1 MATAA
6 MAGKPA
12 APTMDG
18 CALSGSRMW
27 TAGAVLALSNFMVV
41 LDTSIA
47 NVSVPHIAGSLAIAP
62 DQGTWVITSYSVAE
76 AICVPLTGFLAARF
90 GVVRTYLAAMTGFC
104 LFSILCGMSPTLGFL
119 VSARIGQ
126 GICGGPIMPLTQTLL
141 LRVFPAQK
149 RGQAMGLWAMTTV
162 VAPIAGPLL
171 GGTISDNWSW
181 HWIFFINIPIAI
193 ICVVGSYLMVSK
205 CETPTTKARIDV
217 GGMALLVIWVG
228 ALQIMLDIG
237 RDHDWFHNMFI
248 VSLAVIAFVGFIA
261 FVIWELTEDHPAV
274 DLRVFRHRGFSAA
287 VIALAL
293 TYGTF
298 FSAVVVTPQWL
309 QGAMGYT
316 AQWSGF
322 VTAWQGLLA
331 VVFSL
336 VVGKLTGRFDPR
348 ALVSFGMTW
357 MAATIFVRAF
367 WTSGVDYWTLA
378 LPHLAQG
385 LGMPF
390 FFVPLTILSLG
401 SVQPKE
407 TASAAG
413 LSSFVRTLS
422 GAVGTSIATTI
433 WANGAIR
440 VHDQLVGS
448 INQNPAVV
456 QQMES
461 TGFSPGQVRALVENL
476 LTQESLVVSLDH
488 MFLIATCL
496 LLASAVLI
504 WLVPKPKKAVDT
516 SQAH

>member
-1 MATAA
+1 
-6 MAGKPA
+6 
-12 APTMDG
+12 MDG
-18 CALSGSRMW
+18 CALSGGRMW
-27 TAGAVLALSNFMVV
+27 LAGGVLALSNFMVV

-47 NVSVPHIAGSLAIAP
+47 NVSVPHIAGSLAISP

-90 GVVRTYLAAMTGFC
+90 GTVRTYLFAMAGFC
-104 LFSILCGMSPTLGFL
+104 LFSIL
-119 VSARIGQ
+119 
-126 GICGGPIMPLTQTLL
+126 LTQTLL
-141 LRVFPAQK
+141 LRVFPPQK

-181 HWIFFINIPIAI
+181 HWIFFINIPIAM
-193 ICVVGSYLMVSK
+193 ICVIGSYLMVSR
-205 CETPTTKARIDV
+205 CETEKVRANIDV
-217 GGMALLVIWVG
+217 GGMLLLVTWVG

-237 RDHDWFHNMFI
+237 RDHDWFHSAFI
-248 VSLAVIAFVGFIA
+248 WVLAIIAGVGFLA
-261 FVIWELTEDHPAV
+261 FLIWELTSANPAV
-274 DLRVFRHRGFSAA
+274 DLRVFRHRGFSAS
-287 VIALAL
+287 VIGLAL

-316 AQWSGF
+316 AQWSGY

-331 VVFSL
+331 VAFSL
-336 VVGKLTGRFDPR
+336 VVGRLTTKIDPR
-348 ALVSFGMTW
+348 ALVSFGMAW
-357 MAATIFVRAF
+357 MALTVFVRSN

-378 LPHLAQG
+378 LPHLAMG

-401 SVQPKE
+401 SVNPKE

-440 VHDQLVGS
+440 VHAELVGS
-448 INQNPAVV
+448 INADPSAINQLESNGFTPAMVR
-456 QQMES
+456 QLME
-461 TGFSPGQVRALVENL
+461 NM
-476 LTQESLVVSLDH
+476 LTQESLVISLDH
-488 MFLIATCL
+488 MFMIATSL
-496 LLASAVLI
+496 LAASAVLI
-504 WLVPKPKKAVDT
+504 WLVPKPRKAVDT

>member
-1 MATAA
+1 
-6 MAGKPA
+6 
-12 APTMDG
+12 
-18 CALSGSRMW
+18 
-27 TAGAVLALSNFMVV
+27 
-41 LDTSIA
+41 
-47 NVSVPHIAGSLAIAP
+47 
-62 DQGTWVITSYSVAE
+62 VITSYSVAE
-76 AICVPLTGFLAARF
+76 AICVPLTGWLASRF
-90 GVVRTYLAAMTGFC
+90 GTVRTYLIAMTGFC
-104 LFSILCGMSPTLGFL
+104 LFSILCGMSPTLGAL
-119 VSARIGQ
+119 VGSRIGQ

-141 LRVFPAQK
+141 IRVFPPSK

-162 VAPIAGPLL
+162 IAPIAGPLL

-181 HWIFFINIPIAI
+181 HWIFFINIPIAM
-193 ICVVGSYLMVSK
+193 ICVIGSYLMVSK
-205 CETPTTKARIDV
+205 CETQTTRARIDV
-217 GGMALLVIWVG
+217 GGMLLLVVWVG

-237 RDHDWFHNMFI
+237 RDHDWFHSTFI
-248 VSLAVIAFVGFIA
+248 WALAITAFVGFIA
-261 FVIWELTEDHPAV
+261 FLIWELTEEHPAV

-336 VVGKLTGRFDPR
+336 IVGKLTGRFDPR
-348 ALVSFGMTW
+348 ALVSFGMAW

-401 SVQPKE
+401 SVRPNE

-422 GAVGTSIATTI
+422 GAVGTSIATTV

-440 VHDQLVGS
+440 VHAELVGS
-448 INQNPAVV
+448 INSDPRAITQL
-456 QQMES
+456 ES
-461 TGFSPGQVRALVENL
+461 GGFSPAQVRQLMENM
-476 LTQESLVVSLDH
+476 LTQESLVISLDH

-504 WLVPKPKKAVDT
+504 WLVPKPRKAVDT